1 LLLLLLLLL
10 HALLQKQLRGWGQLA
25 VCVRLRLR
33 LCVGLRLCLRVR
45 LCVRL
50 MNLARSSC
58 FHTAARCDM
67 IQVHG

>member
-1 LLLLLLLLL
+1 MLQLLLLLLLLL

-25 VCVRLRLR
+25 VCLR

-50 MNLARSSC
+50 MNLPRSS